1 MTLLTAGQISPVAI
15 ELLARALV
23 LPRTVTNIP
32 GGEFAGSNG
41 DTITV
46 RVPQPTTAREQTTPG
61 ADITFDDT
69 DELPVNVTLAHLYHA
84 RLITDEDLSL
94 ALVNYARQITLPQVE
109 AVARGA
115 EDQLADIMNGLG
127 ADASFAASMSEADTI
142 AALLGAREALTRNGA
157 PSGDRW
163 IAASPEAITRILS
176 TDMFV
181 RADASG
187 STEAL
192 RNAIVGRAFGFTVV
206 ESSGLDAGT
215 AVAYHRSG
223 FCFANRVPVI
233 PRGAVDSA
241 VSSSG
246 GIGLRQI
253 FTFIPG
259 KLSDSSV
266 ISTFA
271 GAAAV
276 YEDSDASTPADNKR
290 FYKLDSAAS

>member
-1 MTLLTAGQISPVAI
+1 MALLTAKQISAVAI
-15 ELLARALV
+15 ELLGRALV
-23 LPRTVTNIP
+23 LPRTVTAIP

-46 RVPQPTTAREQTTPG
+46 RVPQPTTAREQSTPG

-69 DELPVNVTLAHLYHA
+69 TEIPVDVTLAHLYHA
-84 RLITDEDLSL
+84 RLVTDEELSL
-94 ALVNYARQITLPQVE
+94 ALVDFARQITLVQVE

-115 EDQLADIMNGLG
+115 EDELAGAMNDLG

-142 AALLGAREALTRNGA
+142 ATILGAREALTANGA

-163 IAASPEAITRILS
+163 LAASPQVITRLLS
-176 TDMFV
+176 TEQFV

-192 RNAIVGRAFGFTVV
+192 RNAIVGRIYGLTVV
-206 ESSGLDAGT
+206 ESAALDDGT
-215 AVAYHRSG
+215 AIAYHRSG

-241 VSSSG
+241 VASAG

-266 ISTFA
+266 VSTFA

-276 YEDSDASTPADNKR
+276 YEDSDESTPEDNKR